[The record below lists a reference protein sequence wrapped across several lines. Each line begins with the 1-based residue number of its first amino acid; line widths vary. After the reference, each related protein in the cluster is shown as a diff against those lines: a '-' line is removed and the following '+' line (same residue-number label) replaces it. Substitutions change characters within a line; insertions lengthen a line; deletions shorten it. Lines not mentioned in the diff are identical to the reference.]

1 MQIGYQTI
9 TPIATTLTASLTSRG
24 TDVINRNTSY
34 TFSVTISD
42 SMSSTGK
49 IRIKFPTEMNILSSG
64 SNCATL
70 AGSNMTNNPTCIINS
85 VSKTIDLVS
94 INSTVSSLIGAQTFT
109 LTIDGIQNP
118 SSTMP
123 SNAF

>member
-1 MQIGYQTI
+1 
-9 TPIATTLTASLTSRG
+9 
-24 TDVINRNTSY
+24 
-34 TFSVTISD
+34 
-42 SMSSTGK
+42 
-49 IRIKFPTEMNILSSG
+49 MNILSSG

-70 AGSNMTNNPTCIINS
+70 TGSNMTNNPTCIINS

-123 SNAF
+123 SNVF